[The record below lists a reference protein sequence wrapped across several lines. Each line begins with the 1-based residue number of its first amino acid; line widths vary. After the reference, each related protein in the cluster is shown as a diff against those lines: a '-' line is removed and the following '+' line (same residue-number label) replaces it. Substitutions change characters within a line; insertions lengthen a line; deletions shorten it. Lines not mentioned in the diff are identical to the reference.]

1 MDMNELYKYLGMFI
15 IGIFLLFIMFN
26 GFRFQNMV
34 LSSLMSDNVVEK
46 ENFENINKVSDELDS
61 NTKET
66 LDPVLIK
73 EYEKDYEKLL
83 HKLDSNISTA
93 IIKNIKENAE
103 GLSKN
108 HMSEPTQDIIVKINN
123 LKNFKDTLN
132 TAQTIL
138 DSDAYKI

>member
-1 MDMNELYKYLGMFI
+1 MDMNDLYKYLGMFI
-15 IGIFLLFIMFN
+15 VGLFFLFIMFN
-26 GFRFQNMV
+26 GFRVQNIM
-34 LSSLMSDNVVEK
+34 LSSLVTGDIDNK
-46 ENFENINKVSDELDS
+46 ETFDNINRVSDELDT

-73 EYEKDYEKLL
+73 EYERDYETLI

-93 IIKNIKENAE
+93 IIKSIKDNAE
-103 GLSKN
+103 ELSKK
-108 HMSEPTQDIIVKINN
+108 HMTQTTQDIIVKINN

-132 TAQTIL
+132 TAQTIM

>member
-34 LSSLMSDNVVEK
+34 LSSLMSGNVDEK

-103 GLSKN
+103 ELSKN